1 MSNSMTIG
9 GVADMIT
16 QQLSGNWVMRNRKD
30 TQIIPAT
37 VPGSV
42 YGDLP
47 KAGQMEDPFWKDNE
61 IGIPADG
68 ERHTAGLLDPQDR
81 SSYDNDGSHQRSVG
95 RALCNLCKRGKH
107 LCDEMG
113 LVVWQDFM
121 FACAVYDLTPEF
133 EENITAVMYIIGM

>member
-1 MSNSMTIG
+1 
-9 GVADMIT
+9 MIT

-107 LCDEMG
+107 LCDGCG
-113 LVVWQDFM
+113 LHSGRSSAWPRDG
-121 FACAVYDLTPEF
+121 ADNAK
-133 EENITAVMYIIGM
+133 TAGESRVCQLQLHSCVGRRVLSGRLVL